1 MGLFVGVVIWFIIS
15 ILLVIILG
23 IYDAA
28 SLYRAIASAG
38 PYAVLGIIV
47 SLICEKV
54 ERYRIPDSW
63 WAIIAALFYISLAIA
78 SISLGSFVTWVVL
91 RFISSL

>member
-1 MGLFVGVVIWFIIS
+1 MGLFIGLALWLAISVV
-15 ILLVIILG
+15 LVIILG
-23 IYDAA
+23 IHDAA
-28 SLYRAIASAG
+28 SLYRAFALAG

-63 WAIIAALFYISLAIA
+63 WAIIAALFYISLTIA
-78 SISLGSFVTWVVL
+78 SISLGSFLTWAVL
-91 RFISSL
+91 KFISSL

>member
-1 MGLFVGVVIWFIIS
+1 MALFIGVVIWFVIS

-23 IYDAA
+23 IYDAT
-28 SLYRAIASAG
+28 SLYRAFALAG

-47 SLICEKV
+47 SLICKKV

-63 WAIIAALFYISLAIA
+63 WAIIAALFYISILIA
-78 SISLGSFVTWVVL
+78 SISLGSVVTWVVL
-91 RFISSL
+91 KFISSL